1 MKRFL
6 RIRSAVRRRRKG
18 AAMIEFAVC
27 LPVFLLIT
35 FATLETCRMI
45 YLRQSLKLA
54 AYESAR
60 LGILP
65 DIAPASLQDQCDVI
79 LLGRGIEN
87 YTLSHTP
94 SDLSALEFGNLL
106 VTTVEAPAAENA
118 LIGSWL
124 YGGQTVSESVT
135 IMAEY

>member
-1 MKRFL
+1 
-6 RIRSAVRRRRKG
+6 
-18 AAMIEFAVC
+18 MIEFAVC
-27 LPVFLLIT
+27 LPVFVLIT

-54 AYESAR
+54 AYECAR

-65 DIAPASLQDQCDVI
+65 EITPASMQDQCDVI
-79 LLGRGIEN
+79 LLGRGIQN
-87 YTLSHTP
+87 YTLSYTP
-94 SDLSALEFGNLL
+94 SDLSTLEFGNLL
-106 VTTVEAPAAENA
+106 VTTVQAPAAENA

-124 YGGQTVSESVT
+124 YGGQAVSESVT